1 MVMIFQAVGGVL
13 LASATAATLGG
24 LRLSNSTSHGEGLPR
39 LFLACWMQVVAPLTS
54 TARKRSSPARVM
66 PPSLCLPAVQLSLGV
81 RPSQAAPPRAPAE
94 ARGSPPFPSPPPP
107 PPPPTP

>member
-1 MVMIFQAVGGVL
+1 MIFQAMRAVL

-24 LRLSNSTSHGEGLPR
+24 LRLSSSTSHGEGLPR

-66 PPSLCLPAVQLSLGV
+66 PPSLCLPAVEWSLGV
-81 RPSQAAPPRAPAE
+81 RPIQAAQRRAERKA
-94 ARGSPPFPSPPPP
+94 
-107 PPPPTP
+107 